1 MSRIGKQPIEIPEKT
16 EVTVADNAVRVR
28 GPAGELA
35 RSLRPEVNVEIKA
48 GAVHVSPARN
58 SKISRALWGT
68 YASLI
73 KSMVKGVNEAFA
85 KKLVVEGV
93 GYRVAQSG
101 ANVELNV
108 GFSHPVALAIPEG
121 ISVTAEKNEIT
132 VTGADK
138 ERVGQFAAEIRAVR
152 KPEPYKGKGIRYH
165 DEVVRRK
172 QGKRAVA

>member
-48 GAVHVSPARN
+48 GAVHVTPARN

-73 KSMVKGVNEAFA
+73 KNMVKGVNEAFA

-101 ANVELNV
+101 TNVELNV
-108 GFSHPVALAIPEG
+108 GFSHPVVLAIPEG
-121 ISVTAEKNEIT
+121 ISVAVEKNEIT